1 MSDSLVSFY
10 GPLCIIVCSCDFY
23 VMILDFRLGI
33 EPSKVTP
40 VQLARLSLVYRVSKS
55 VFE

>member
-33 EPSKVTP
+33 EPSKVIS
-40 VQLARLSLVYRVSKS
+40 VQIRLSEFGLSF
-55 VFE
+55 FEVCI